1 MGRLGEYWEIAPLPY
16 WSGKGLSGCFAIA
29 YGENKTGS
37 EVRLCLP
44 R

>member
-1 MGRLGEYWEIAPLPY
+1 MGRLGEYRKLAPQPY
-16 WSGKGLSGCFAIA
+16 WSGKGLSDCFAAA

-44 R
+44 T